1 MSIRVIHLALVSLVW
16 AVSVLPVGSATAGA
30 ASSWSPGVEGQRGA
44 GPAVWDPRGGRL
56 AATRWDRAGLLI
68 VGEGTVVSSARGAG
82 FHPVWTPA
90 GLLFKEVTAEGT
102 QQIVRFDPETRE
114 ASVLVEAERLGDV
127 ASSPSGQLA
136 WTDGSVLRIY
146 QLDTGDEPTLTG
158 LYVLPGYSNLVAPD
172 PAWERVAFSHP
183 DGSIGL
189 LDLRSGEAVR
199 LTDPGAYSHPSWS
212 EDGSLLLVRV
222 PGGRFAVIEPG
233 VGTWRWEGEGTHPVW
248 VPGTREVVFERRI
261 TEPYRVL
268 QADLW
273 SLDAATGQVARVTRD
288 DRHQRFA
295 VPSPDG
301 SEFAFVDTRTGD
313 LLVAAWRDGALGEA
327 RKVLDHGALPDAPP
341 PPPSDTRAVVVEMP
355 YMHQLWDTPDDFH
368 GGWSCGPTSCVQ
380 AVQKYAKLPD
390 HDITCSWPSSHTS
403 PWGWYVPNE
412 YTHNG
417 YTYDILGWAADD
429 AWVPGAHGF
438 ICRELGAAYWAYMMD
453 FCNQHE
459 VTSWSAGTSFSG
471 LTAEV
476 DAGYPMYASTLVWDY
491 GHILV
496 IKGYDTDY
504 SVVVNDPYGDAGTG
518 SWGNYDGEGAVYD
531 WPGYNN
537 GNFADLAVNQLF
549 GAQGPL
555 EVPDPEWDASWAD
568 QSYPAILVAG
578 AEMAAWIE
586 YVNEGTETWLPGET
600 YIGTTEPEDR
610 ASEFETDDWH
620 GSNRP
625 ATVESATAEGEVG
638 RFTFTLRAPEVAEP
652 TPYVEHWGL
661 VQEGVAWFGPA
672 QDEVSFIIEVL
683 PEDAA
688 DPPVADAGPD
698 VNAVLGDDVELD
710 GSHSYGTSSVIA
722 GWSWDT
728 PDGPLDGEVVT
739 WSPTSTG
746 THEVTLTVTDAIGA
760 TGSDV
765 KLVTVRSG
773 YGDDDLE
780 EEGGCECRAASA
792 SAADGW
798 GSVAVGLLAW
808 LAVARI
814 RTARRRG

>member
-1 MSIRVIHLALVSLVW
+1 MMVHVVRLVVVALVWTVAL
-16 AVSVLPVGSATAGA
+16 LPVGPATAGVP
-30 ASSWSPGVEGQRGA
+30 SSWTPGVEGQAGA
-44 GPAVWDPRGGRL
+44 GPAVWAPGGDQL

-68 VGEGTVVSSARGAG
+68 VDDGTVVSSARGAG

-90 GLLFKEVTAEGT
+90 GLVFKEVTGEGN
-102 QQIVRFDPETRE
+102 QQIVRYDPGTRK
-114 ASVLVEAERLGDV
+114 AAVLAEAERLGDV
-127 ASSPSGQLA
+127 ACSPSGQLA
-136 WTDGSVLRIY
+136 WTEGSVLRTF
-146 QLDTGDEPTLTG
+146 QLDAGGHVDVTG

-189 LDLRSGEAVR
+189 LDLRSGETAR

-212 EDGSLLLVRV
+212 DDGAQLLVRV
-222 PGGRFAVIEPG
+222 PGGRFAVLEPG
-233 VGTWRWEGEGTHPVW
+233 VGTWRWDVEGNHPSWIPGTH
-248 VPGTREVVFERRI
+248 EVVFERWI

-268 QADLW
+268 EADLW
-273 SLDAATGQVARVTRD
+273 SLDAVTGLVTRITRD
-288 DRHQRFA
+288 DRHQRFP

-301 SEFAFVDTRTGD
+301 REIAFVDTRGGE
-313 LLVAAWRDGALGEA
+313 LLVAAWRDGTLVEV
-327 RKVLDHGALPDAPP
+327 RKVLDPDALPDAPP

-368 GGWSCGPTSCVQ
+368 GGWSCGPASCVQ
-380 AVQKYAKLPD
+380 AIQKYAKLPD
-390 HDITCSWPSSHTS
+390 HDITCSWPHAHTS
-403 PWGWYVPNE
+403 PWGWYIPNE

-417 YTYDILGWAADD
+417 YTYDILGWSADD
-429 AWVPGAHGF
+429 SWVPGAHGF
-438 ICRELGAAYWAYMMD
+438 ICRDIGAAYWAYMMD

-459 VTSWSAGTSFSG
+459 VTSWSAGTSFSA

-476 DAGYPMYASTLVWDY
+476 DAGYPMYASTLVGVY

-504 SVVVNDPYGDAGTG
+504 SLVINDPYGDAGSG

-537 GNFADLAVNQLF
+537 GNYADLAVNQLF

-555 EVPDPEWDASWAD
+555 VVPDPEWDASWAD
-568 QSYPAILVAG
+568 QSYPDTMIAG
-578 AEMAAWIE
+578 AELEAWVE

-600 YIGTTEPEDR
+600 FLGTTEPEER
-610 ASEFETDDWH
+610 VSEFEAGDWF
-620 GSNRP
+620 GASRP
-625 ATVESATAEGEVG
+625 ATVESATAQGETG
-638 RFTFTLRAPEVAEP
+638 RFTFTLHAPDVQDA
-652 TPYVEHWGL
+652 TTYVEHWGL
-661 VQEGVAWFGPA
+661 LQEGVTWFGPA
-672 QDEVSFIIEVL
+672 QDQVFFEIEVL
-683 PEDAA
+683 PQDAA

-698 VNAVLGDDVELD
+698 VNVVLGDDVELD
-710 GSHSYGTSSVIA
+710 GSHSYGTSSTIV

-728 PDGPLDGEVVT
+728 PDGPLDGEVAT
-739 WSPTSTG
+739 WSPASTG
-746 THEVTLTVTDAIGA
+746 VHELTLTVTDAIGA

-765 KLVTVRSG
+765 KQVTVRSG

-780 EEGGCECRAASA
+780 EEGGCECHAAPA
-792 SAADGW
+792 STPDGW
-798 GSVAVGLLAW
+798 GPVAAGLFAW
-808 LAVARI
+808 LVAIRI